1 MELLLDTQAFLWFT
15 LQDQRLSQRAREAIE
30 AADSLLMISPVCFWE
45 IAIKVKLGKL
55 AVPEPFRD
63 FIDRELT
70 ANDILV
76 LPITVE
82 RAAVMLD
89 LPFHHRDPFDRML
102 AAQALTEDWPVVSS
116 DDILDAYGLTRIW

>member
-15 LQDQRLSQRAREAIE
+15 LRDQRLSQRAREAIE

-70 ANDILV
+70 VN
-76 LPITVE
+76 
-82 RAAVMLD
+82 
-89 LPFHHRDPFDRML
+89 
-102 AAQALTEDWPVVSS
+102 
-116 DDILDAYGLTRIW
+116 DILDAYGVTRIW

>member
-82 RAAVMLD
+82 RAAVTLD

>member
-15 LQDQRLSQRAREAIE
+15 LRDQRLSQRAREAIE

-55 AVPEPFRD
+55 AVPEPFRN
-63 FIDRELT
+63 FIDEELT

-82 RAAVMLD
+82 HAAMTLTF
-89 LPFHHRDPFDRML
+89 PFHHRDPFDRML
-102 AAQALTEDWPVVSS
+102 AAQALTEGWPVVSS
-116 DDILDAYGLTRIW
+116 DDILDAYGVTRIW